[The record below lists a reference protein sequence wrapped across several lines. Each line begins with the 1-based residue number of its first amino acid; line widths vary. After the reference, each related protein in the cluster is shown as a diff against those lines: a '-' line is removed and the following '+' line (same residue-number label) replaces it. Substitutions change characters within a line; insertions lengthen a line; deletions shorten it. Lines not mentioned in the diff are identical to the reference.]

1 MSDMQQGI
9 QAEAGYA
16 EICKKPPPGRDPGA
30 GTK

>member
-16 EICKKPPPGRDPGA
+16 ETCKKPPSGISPEA
-30 GTK
+30 GNK